1 MLIRDTRD
9 CVYRRVMDRS
19 VLCELVHPGKVRN
32 ERALACSI
40 AHAVVPTGESTLLHR
55 LRTSYEV
62 YFILDGEGIM
72 EIDGETAPIRGGQAV
87 CIPPGAT
94 QRVINNGSAN
104 LAFLCIVEPPWREE
118 DEELV

>member
-9 CVYRRVMDRS
+9 CPYRRVMDRS
-19 VLCELVHPGKVRN
+19 VLCELLHPDRVGDAG
-32 ERALACSI
+32 ALACSI
-40 AHAVVPTGESTLLHR
+40 AHAVVPAGESTLLHR

-62 YFILDGEGIM
+62 YFIIDGEGIM
-72 EIDGETAPIRGGQAV
+72 EVDGETAPVRDGQAV

-94 QRVINNGSAN
+94 QRVINSGSTD